1 MEVDKVANM
10 VADMDMDKVA
20 AMVADVEVDKVA
32 DIGNLLKQLREVFL
46 GDLSQIC
53 LLTHPP
59 HGFCEIWENDRT
71 RNQINDTFLF
81 QNRVKVKVVGE
92 VSEK

>member
-59 HGFCEIWENDRT
+59 HGFCEIWENER
-71 RNQINDTFLF
+71 
-81 QNRVKVKVVGE
+81 
-92 VSEK
+92 

>member
-32 DIGNLLKQLREVFL
+32 DIGNLLKQLYIGIFPEHKSTKKRFR
-46 GDLSQIC
+46 
-53 LLTHPP
+53 
-59 HGFCEIWENDRT
+59 FCQVDQEQPSN
-71 RNQINDTFLF
+71 
-81 QNRVKVKVVGE
+81 V
-92 VSEK
+92 